1 MIYVSGSC
9 AVRRPGGSSQDGHEP
24 EGIGSALV
32 RSVRPVLRLAQPR
45 RGQKAIFKTLGNVGG
60 DSELIGDIS

>member
-1 MIYVSGSC
+1 MIVPLAC

-45 RGQKAIFKTLGNVGG
+45 RGQKAIFKNLGAT
-60 DSELIGDIS
+60 